1 MLTSRRRLRHTPMK
15 NSLFM
20 VVACLCLAT
29 PCLSAPERF
38 TTDKPSPLKLA
49 KSGKEPG
56 AAVEFRGQV
65 QIYGRF
71 QVEWRFITKDRGHLS
86 AVFFPDEES
95 TRLLPYAAGGKPA
108 EELLLSNSE
117 EAVSILLEP
126 VTAQRI
132 LAKDLLDAGGDAT
145 VTIGDYRVVV
155 ECDHRWYMARLL
167 SASKVEKM
175 VAGVRDKSSI
185 GC

>member
-1 MLTSRRRLRHTPMK
+1 MK
-15 NSLFM
+15 NRLLIL
-20 VVACLCLAT
+20 VACLCLAT

-49 KSGKEPG
+49 KPGKEPD
-56 AAVEFRGQV
+56 AVVQFRGQV
-65 QIYGRF
+65 RIAGRF
-71 QVEWRFITKDRGHLS
+71 QIEWSVINRKPGRLR
-86 AVFFPDEES
+86 ALFFPDKES
-95 TRLLPYAAGGKPA
+95 TRLLPYAAGGKPV

-126 VTAQRI
+126 ATAQRI
-132 LAKDLLDAGGDAT
+132 LARDLLDAEGEAA

-155 ECDHRWYMARLL
+155 ECDHHWYFARLV

-175 VAGVRDKSSI
+175 VAGVREKGGT

>member
-1 MLTSRRRLRHTPMK
+1 MKSTLLMLA
-15 NSLFM
+15 
-20 VVACLCLAT
+20 ACLCLAT

-49 KSGKEPG
+49 EPAQETG
-56 AAVEFRGQV
+56 PSVQFRGQV
-65 QIYGRF
+65 RISGRF
-71 QVEWRFITKDRGHLS
+71 QIEWSVINGKPGRLRAL
-86 AVFFPDEES
+86 FFPDRDS
-95 TRLLPYAAGGKPA
+95 TRLLPYAAGSKPV

-126 VTAQRI
+126 ATAQRI
-132 LAKDLLDAGGDAT
+132 LARDLLDAEGDAT
-145 VTIGDYRVVV
+145 VTIGDYRAVV
-155 ECDHRWYMARLL
+155 ECDHRWYIARLV

-175 VAGVRDKSSI
+175 VAGVREKSST